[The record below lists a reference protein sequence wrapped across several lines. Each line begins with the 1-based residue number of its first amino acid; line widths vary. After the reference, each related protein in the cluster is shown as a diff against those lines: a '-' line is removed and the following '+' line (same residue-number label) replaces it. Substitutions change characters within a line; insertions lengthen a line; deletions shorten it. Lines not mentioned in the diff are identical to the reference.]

1 MITKLLYF
9 TNHMILERLSIVYKY
24 DKFHETKNYILS
36 FVAMFYLW
44 KNIIITLQN

>member
-1 MITKLLYF
+1 MITRLLYF

-24 DKFHETKNYILS
+24 DKFHETKNYR